1 MKASVFIEDNLQW
14 THLELALVQ
23 ITATVIFSTDF
34 FNASIWP
41 VQKRQTQVK
50 GWKLSQAASAAEAV
64 VWDMVS
70 LRKHTIFWYHPCSY

>member
-1 MKASVFIEDNLQW
+1 MDILPDAKYVCSNHAFLY
-14 THLELALVQ
+14 LAQ
-23 ITATVIFSTDF
+23 GGFG
-34 FNASIWP
+34 
-41 VQKRQTQVK
+41 TQVK